1 MASSNRA
8 VVFQNVKDMRVESLD
23 FPKLEMPN
31 GRSAPH
37 GVILKIVATNICG
50 SDLHI
55 YRGSFPVPQGM
66 VMGHEMTGT
75 PSGESTGVGDVAR
88 RREAEQRLGATPHR
102 GDGGLAGPRPRDAAG
117 GE

>member
-31 GRSAPH
+31 GKSAPH

-55 YRGSFPVPQGM
+55 YRGSSLSPRAW
-66 VMGHEMTGT
+66 
-75 PSGESTGVGDVAR
+75 SW
-88 RREAEQRLGATPHR
+88 ATR
-102 GDGGLAGPRPRDAAG
+102 
-117 GE
+117 